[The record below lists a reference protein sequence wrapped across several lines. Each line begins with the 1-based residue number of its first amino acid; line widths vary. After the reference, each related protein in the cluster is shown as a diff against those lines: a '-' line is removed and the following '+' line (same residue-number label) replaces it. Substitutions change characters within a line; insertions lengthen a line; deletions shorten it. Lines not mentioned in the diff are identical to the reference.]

1 MLPEPRDTSEEVE
14 REAARVVSRLGTLS
28 PARVPVDVVRPAVQ
42 RLADIARRA
51 EGLEPLPVPGLA
63 PHGWADLLR
72 VVVDDLLLA
81 ASPGGPG
88 SSGERSS
95 SDEAPGEDLLVQA
108 RDTLVALRRA
118 LP

>member
-1 MLPEPRDTSEEVE
+1 MLPTPRSTSEEVE
-14 REAARVVSRLGTLS
+14 QEAARVVSRLGTLS

-42 RLADIARRA
+42 RLADLARRA
-51 EGLEPLPVPGLA
+51 EGLEPLPVPDLA

-81 ASPGGPG
+81 TSAGEGAAS
-88 SSGERSS
+88 
-95 SDEAPGEDLLVQA
+95 AAEDLLVAA
-108 RDTLVALRRA
+108 RDTLTALRRA